1 MEKTLAAMKK
11 CPLFAALSPET
22 VRRELLPLGQL
33 AEYPRGAHILYPQ
46 DRLDRLGIVL
56 SGRLQILHLF
66 EDGGD
71 SLSAVLGPG
80 GVLGSDLVATESR
93 EAPYHA
99 VAATAVRL
107 LYLPAECVLAPG
119 TLPESTRLEILA
131 RLLTLISQENMKKE
145 YRFAIL
151 SRKGLRER
159 ILTYLTMQANK
170 RHTPTVT
177 IPFSRE
183 EMASYLCV
191 NRSALSHQLSLLRA
205 EGVLDFRKN
214 RFTLLRWHPSVHGE
228 ETLKIESLP

>member
-1 MEKTLAAMKK
+1 MENRWGGLRS
-11 CPLFAALSPET
+11 CPLFSTLPWAVVE
-22 VRRELLPLGQL
+22 REILPLGVVV
-33 AEYPRGAHILYPQ
+33 EHTRGAHVLFPQ

-56 SGRLQILHLF
+56 AGRLQILHLF
-66 EDGGD
+66 EDGGE

-80 GVLGSDLVATESR
+80 GVLGSDLIATESR
-93 EAPYHA
+93 TAPYHV
-99 VAATAVRL
+99 VAATAVKL
-107 LYLPAECVLAPG
+107 LYLPAEAIIRPG
-119 TLPESTRLEILA
+119 HMPEDARLEILT

-170 RHTPTVT
+170 RHTSTVT

-191 NRSALSHQLSLLRA
+191 NRSALSHQLGLLRA
-205 EGVLDFRKN
+205 EGVLEFRKN
-214 RFTLLRWHPSVHGE
+214 RFTLLHWQPSDRGE
-228 ETLKIESLP
+228 KAI

>member
-1 MEKTLAAMKK
+1 MESRFSVLKE
-11 CPLFAALSPET
+11 CALCSDLPVE
-22 VRRELLPLGQL
+22 VIRRDILPLGQL
-33 AEYPRGAHILYPQ
+33 REYRRGEHILYPQ

-56 SGRLQILHLF
+56 SGRVQIVHIF
-66 EDGGD
+66 ADGSE
-71 SLSAVLGPG
+71 SLSTVLGPG
-80 GVLGSDLVATESR
+80 GVLGADLIATESR
-93 EAPYHA
+93 VAPYHA
-99 VAATAVRL
+99 VAATAVRV

-119 TLPESTRLEILA
+119 AMDESVRLEILT

-170 RHTPTVT
+170 RGTNTIA

-191 NRSALSHQLSLLRA
+191 NRSALSHQLSLLRE

-214 RFTLLRWHPSVHGE
+214 RFTLLHWTPPLHEPHE
-228 ETLKIESLP
+228 L